1 MVEEQERIMKRYG
14 ETQKEIKE
22 HPERF
27 RWINGA
33 PIRKK
38 L

>member
-1 MVEEQERIMKRYG
+1 MHEKEKAIKRYG
-14 ETQKEIKE
+14 KTQKEIKE

-33 PIRKK
+33 PIRKIH
-38 L
+38 